1 MIFLKYDGDYNS
13 LISNSFNRYNCPNNH
28 SCSTFSDKN
37 LENKDSEEDHVRIN
51 DWAAKYDISISILR
65 EEYSQGTLR
74 LRNVDEKANKYL
86 LVISII
92 FTGLFVV
99 LSSSAIESLVFDYK
113 VSMMDFVLT
122 LGFLITFLIGSLFGF
137 LTFRAILK
145 CFDLVELQKMPSIL
159 DTLESTKANN
169 SVEYKHY
176 LISCFQ
182 LVINATDKTVSS
194 KQGHI
199 KIISKNIKFFIT
211 FITLSLAILISLK
224 ILG

>member
-1 MIFLKYDGDYNS
+1 M
-13 LISNSFNRYNCPNNH
+13 ISNSFNRYDCTNKN
-28 SCSTFSDKN
+28 SCSTFSGEKI
-37 LENKDSEEDHVRIN
+37 ENEDSGKDHSRID

-99 LSSSAIESLVFDYK
+99 LSSSAIESLVFSYK
-113 VSMMDFVLT
+113 VSLMYFILT
-122 LGFLITFLIGSLFGF
+122 LVFVTTFSIGSLFGF

-159 DTLESTKANN
+159 NTLESTKVNN

-182 LVINATDKTVSS
+182 LVIDATDKTVSS
-194 KQGHI
+194 KQKHI
-199 KIISKNIKFFIT
+199 ISISKNIKFFIVLIT
-211 FITLSLAILISLK
+211 FSLAILISLK